1 MAPGVWLVKRIPD
14 ALLLVVLSV
23 YILAGAP
30 LTPFHGDESTQIY
43 MSRDFAYLFLLGQPD
58 QVQYA
63 DPPLN
68 ATEQHLRLLNGV
80 INKYTA
86 GVAWALAGFAPN
98 DLNEQWDWGAG
109 WDYNQTSGHAP
120 SAALL
125 QVSRWSSALF
135 LVVGLLAVFA
145 LAGKTGGRP
154 AAWIAAILFA
164 LHPALLLNGRRAMM
178 EGSLIAF
185 TALTALAA
193 VYWLEARGR
202 REWVVAAV
210 FGVVAGL
217 ALASKHTAVL
227 AVLSLAM
234 GALGFALFRAWGRG
248 RRAVLTRLGQM
259 VWAGLLGGLVFLAL
273 NPVWWSDPLARVP
286 DVLRLR
292 SDLLAGQT
300 AAFGGF
306 AGTLDALAGFARQV
320 FAPAPQYFEVAG
332 WDVWL
337 AEPIASYEASGL
349 AGITVSWFW
358 VLAALMLGG
367 TGLWALVR
375 RPDHIEARWIV
386 AVWFLSA
393 LAAVLLL
400 TPIEWQ
406 RYYLPVYPA
415 LMVVMGVGGGWLVGQ
430 VNARV
435 RRLRSAQ
442 ATL

>member
-1 MAPGVWLVKRIPD
+1 MKRIPD
-14 ALLLVVLSV
+14 ALLLLVLSA

-43 MSRDFAYLFLLGQPD
+43 MSRDFAYLFLLGQPE

-80 INKYTA
+80 LNKYTI
-86 GVAWALAGFAPN
+86 GVAWALAGFAPD

-202 REWVVAAV
+202 RAWGVAAI
-210 FGVVAGL
+210 FGIVAGL

-227 AVLSLAM
+227 AVLPLAL
-234 GALGFALFRAWGRG
+234 GALGFALVRAWRRG
-248 RRAVLTRLGQM
+248 SSAILVRLGQIGL
-259 VWAGLLGGLVFLAL
+259 AGLLGGMVFLAL

-306 AGTLDALAGFARQV
+306 TSPIDALAGFARQV
-320 FAPAPQYFEVAG
+320 FAPIPQYFEVAG
-332 WDVWL
+332 WENWL
-337 AEPIASYEASGL
+337 AEQIAAYESSGL
-349 AGITVSWFW
+349 AGITAPWLW
-358 VLAALMLGG
+358 ALATLILGG

-375 RPDHIEARWIV
+375 GPGRTEARWVV
-386 AVWFLSA
+386 AVWLFSA
-393 LAAVLLL
+393 LAAAFLL

-415 LMVVMGVGGGWLVGQ
+415 LVVVMGLGGGWLVG
-430 VNARV
+430 RV
-435 RRLRSAQ
+435 IPGTTQPGRAQ
-442 ATL
+442 ADN